1 MSDERDRI
9 RTDRGLTG
17 DKVPV
22 RDPATVPFSADAE
35 TGGTR
40 THPAAAEADRSQR
53 SAIGQRVAEQEIA
66 GAHRLHQG
74 RRSRP
79 SLLLWSALIGA
90 VLLGAALAAAGM

>member
-1 MSDERDRI
+1 MSDERDRM

-17 DKVPV
+17 DKVPA
-22 RDPATVPFSADAE
+22 RDPATVPISADAE
-35 TGGTR
+35 TGGTG
-40 THPAAAEADRSQR
+40 THPGAAEADRSR
-53 SAIGQRVAEQEIA
+53 RGAIGQRVADQEIA
-66 GAHRLHQG
+66 GAHRMRHG